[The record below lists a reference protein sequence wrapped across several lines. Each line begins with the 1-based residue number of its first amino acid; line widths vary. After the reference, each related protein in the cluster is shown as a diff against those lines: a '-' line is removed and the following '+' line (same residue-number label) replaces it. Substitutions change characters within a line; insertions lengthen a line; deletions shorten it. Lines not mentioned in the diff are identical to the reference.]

1 MSCNDYRDAIAEF
14 VDGSLDAAGQRE
26 LERHVATCAD
36 CRALVADLKSIQGA
50 AFTLE
55 RHQPP
60 PHAWKAIRERIAAE
74 PLPATR
80 GRVLAPLEFARG
92 VLSGSRRTWP
102 RTRTAWGVWMA
113 AAAALLVVTTAGIVS
128 IVNEPPP
135 AHIDNTAN
143 APTDEPPTAAS
154 IAAEL
159 NAAEEHYDKAIRG
172 LEQIA
177 RSQSNELDPQTAA
190 VLQKNLQVIDQAI
203 SDSRAALNQ
212 QPTSTD
218 AQDSLFDAMRTKVAV
233 LQQTV
238 ELINEMRKG
247 NQTEAGRLI
256 QGLNQ

>member
-1 MSCNDYRDAIAEF
+1 MDPLENAMNCNDYREAIAEF
-14 VDGSLDAAGQRE
+14 VDGTLDAAGQRE
-26 LERHVATCAD
+26 LERHVAGCAD
-36 CRALVADLKSIQGA
+36 CRALVADLKSIQAA

-55 RHQPP
+55 RRDPP
-60 PHAWKAIRERIAAE
+60 AHVWNAIRERAAAE
-74 PLPATR
+74 PSPDAR
-80 GRVLAPLEFARG
+80 GRVLA
-92 VLSGSRRTWP
+92 WP

-113 AAAALLVVTTAGIVS
+113 AAAALLVVTTAGIVT
-128 IVNEPPP
+128 ILNEPALPHQDALTRP
-135 AHIDNTAN
+135 APADD
-143 APTDEPPTAAS
+143 APSAAS

-177 RSQSNELDPQTAA
+177 RSQSGELDPQTAA

-203 SDSRAALNQ
+203 SDSRTALNQ

-247 NQTEAGRLI
+247 NQAEAGRLI

>member
-1 MSCNDYRDAIAEF
+1 MTCNDYRDAIAEF
-14 VDGSLDAAGQRE
+14 VDGSLDAAEQRE
-26 LERHVATCAD
+26 LERHVAGCAA
-36 CRALVADLKSIQGA
+36 CRALVADLKSIQAA

-55 RHQPP
+55 RREPP
-60 PHAWKAIRERIAAE
+60 AEVWNAIRERVASE
-74 PLPATR
+74 PLPDAR
-80 GRVLAPLEFARG
+80 GRVLA
-92 VLSGSRRTWP
+92 WP

-113 AAAALLVVTTAGIVS
+113 AAAALLIVSTAGIVS
-128 IVNEPPP
+128 IVNEPAPP
-135 AHIDNTAN
+135 HRDTAN
-143 APTDEPPTAAS
+143 ASTSADDLPTAAS

-177 RSQSNELDPQTAA
+177 RSQSGELDAQTAA